1 MFSYSEATNY
11 LNSLINYEKIADFP
25 SHKRF
30 LNLQRMRDLLDLL
43 GNPHRSLKFIHITGT
58 KGKGSTAAMIT
69 SILTLGGLKVGLYTS
84 PHLITPRE
92 RIRIGKEMIDKE
104 RFAQLIFQI
113 KIAAKKIH
121 RISPDFSPTFF
132 EVYTCLAFLY
142 FSLEK
147 VDLGV
152 MEVGMGGRWDATN
165 VINPLVGVITQI
177 SLDHIKELG
186 DNLLDITKE
195 KAGIIKRKNKI
206 VSSPQNPQ
214 VTSLLEEIC
223 QERGAQLYRV
233 GKEVTFKLLSSGKE
247 GQTFEVRG
255 MKNFY
260 PDLFIPLVGKHQII
274 NASTAIAVVELI
286 EEKGIF
292 ISAESI
298 KQGLKKV
305 YWPARVEI
313 LPQKPTFIVDCA
325 HNRASAEALAAC
337 LRELFPKKRIIL
349 ILSVLK
355 NKDVEGIG
363 KALCPVVETV
373 IVTKVNSP
381 RALSPDELVGKVKKY
396 CYSNPL
402 IKKDIPSAIARAKS
416 LAGKEDIICI
426 SGSVYLAGEALSY
439 LSHTKNFL
447 RYRNS

>member
-30 LNLQRMRDLLDLL
+30 LNLQRMRELLDLL

-58 KGKGSTAAMIT
+58 KGKGSTAAIIT
-69 SILTLGGLKVGLYTS
+69 SILTSGGLKVGLYTS
-84 PHLITPRE
+84 PHLISPRE
-92 RIRIGKEMIDKE
+92 RIRIGKDIIDKE
-104 RFAQLIFQI
+104 RFSHLVFQI
-113 KIAAKKIH
+113 KIAAEKI
-121 RISPDFSPTFF
+121 RRVSPYFSPTFF
-132 EVYTCLAFLY
+132 EVYTSLAFLH

-147 VDLGV
+147 VDLAV

-195 KAGIIKRKNKI
+195 KAGIIKRKTKI
-206 VSSPQNPQ
+206 VSSPQNPL
-214 VTSLLEEIC
+214 VTSLLEKIC
-223 QERGAQLYRV
+223 QEREAHLYRV
-233 GKEVTFKLLSSGKE
+233 GKEVTFKLLNSEKE
-247 GQTFEVRG
+247 GQTFKVKG
-255 MKNFY
+255 IKGFY

-274 NASTAIAVVELI
+274 NASTAIAAVELI
-286 EEKGIF
+286 EKEGI
-292 ISAESI
+292 SVSKESI

-313 LPQKPTFIVDCA
+313 LPQRPTFIVDCA
-325 HNRASAEALAAC
+325 HNRASAEALAQC
-337 LRELFPKKRIIL
+337 LKKLFPKRRIIL

-363 KALCPVVETV
+363 KSLCPLVETV

-381 RALSPDELVGKVKKY
+381 RALYPDELVGRIKKY

-402 IKKDIPSAIARAKS
+402 IKKDISSAIAKAKN
-416 LAGKEDIICI
+416 LAEKEDIICI
-426 SGSVYLAGEALSY
+426 TGSVYLAGEALNY
-439 LSHTKNFL
+439 LNHTKIF
-447 RYRNS
+447 